1 MGAMGPYLL
10 LAVAIAGEVT
20 GTVSLKLSEGFSKV
34 VPSILVIAGY
44 GLAFL
49 MLAQVLKTGLPVGV
63 AYAIWAAAGVALVA
77 IIGAVFLGEGMT
89 PTMIAGLALV
99 IAGVVLLELGRAH

>member
-1 MGAMGPYLL
+1 MGAYLL

-20 GTVSLKLSEGFSKV
+20 ATISLKLSEGFSKPIPSVLV
-34 VPSILVIAGY
+34 VLGY

-49 MLAQVLKTGLPVGV
+49 MLAQVLKAGLPIGV

-77 IIGAVFLGEGMT
+77 LIGAIFLNEGFNW
-89 PTMIAGLALV
+89 TMGAGLVLV
-99 IAGVVLLELGRAH
+99 MAGVVLLEVGRAH